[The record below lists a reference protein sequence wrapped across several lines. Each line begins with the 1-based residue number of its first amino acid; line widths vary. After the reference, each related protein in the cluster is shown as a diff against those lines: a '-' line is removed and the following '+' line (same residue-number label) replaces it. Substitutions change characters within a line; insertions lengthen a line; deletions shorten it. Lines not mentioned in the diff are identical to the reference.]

1 LKRGV
6 RKERTGIVISNKM
19 DKTAVVEL
27 ERVFSH
33 PLYKKVIRRSS
44 RVKAHDEANSVQIGD
59 KVLIV
64 ETRPYSRDKRWRIVE
79 VLGKTKVTIKDLP
92 KKSLKE
98 LKNEEMEETTVD
110 SAGN

>member
-1 LKRGV
+1 MKRGV

-19 DKTAVVEL
+19 EKTVVVEL

-33 PLYKKVIRRSS
+33 PLYKKVIRRSN
-44 RVKAHDEANSVQIGD
+44 RIKAHDEDNSVQVGD
-59 KVLIV
+59 KVVIV
-64 ETRPYSRDKRWRIVE
+64 ETRPYSKDKRWRVVE

-98 LKNEEMEETTVD
+98 LKNIDMEEATVD

>member
-1 LKRGV
+1 LNRGV

-44 RVKAHDEANSVQIGD
+44 RVKAHDEDNSVQIGD

-79 VLGKTKVTIKDLP
+79 VLGKTKVSIKDLP

-98 LKNEEMEETTVD
+98 LKNIDMEETTVD

>member
-1 LKRGV
+1 MKRGV